1 MTLIEGVNFTIN
13 TEEMALG
20 LWEMNM
26 VSKLPGGGIRR
37 VQGIR
42 VMRNQLPRDCFIDM
56 GFESEWPD
64 ARPFY
69 IYSGVVTDIFG
80 ETHMAP
86 MNIEDQYVRSGG
98 YEPLYSVEWCQELA
112 TERRFPDK
120 ENSLIMNLPTDIT
133 PDKIAAHFE
142 DQSNWYKRKSTFG
155 YGGQVVRSIQK

>member
-13 TEEMALG
+13 SEEMALG

-42 VMRNQLPRDCFIDM
+42 VMRNQLPQDCLIDM
-56 GFESEWPD
+56 GLESEWPG
-64 ARPFY
+64 AKPFY

-86 MNIEDQYVRSGG
+86 MNIPDHFVRSGG
-98 YEPLYSVEWCQELA
+98 YEPLYEVAWCQDYA
-112 TERRFPDK
+112 TKSRFPDAD
-120 ENSLIMNLPTDIT
+120 SLIMNLRAEIT
-133 PDKIAAHFE
+133 PDKIADHFA
-142 DQSNWYKRKSTFG
+142 DQSNWYKRRSTFG
-155 YGGQVVRSIQK
+155 YGGQVIRSIQK